1 MRRTLRGAR
10 GLAVALGGKTQQQQ
24 KRVQHAPIT
33 LKKIRSEHGTTM
45 CGVLARTLRSSNF
58 TSAGVAHRGGGV
70 IGLMRSLWLVAQS
83 ADEQSH
89 VGINRRG
96 GL

>member
-70 IGLMRSLWLVAQS
+70 NRAYAILV
-83 ADEQSH
+83 
-89 VGINRRG
+89 VGCAERRRTIARRNQ
-96 GL
+96 